1 MDPKVEKRFVKAV
14 LSSGLLQ
21 EEDIDRARG
30 LQAHAAKRGLNLPL
44 DRIFLKLNLLSRDQI
59 LGLWRALRYYL
70 WRKEDK
76 FFVKI
81 AIQSKIMSEKTA
93 RVCLKEQKQAYKHE
107 DQLIRVNEVARQRG
121 YLSAGQLWSWIDRS
135 VGRPVATPVAL
146 AR

>member
-59 LGLWRALRYYL
+59 LGLRYSFRRCFTSPIATGSTGSWRH
-70 WRKEDK
+70 
-76 FFVKI
+76 
-81 AIQSKIMSEKTA
+81 S
-93 RVCLKEQKQAYKHE
+93 
-107 DQLIRVNEVARQRG
+107 
-121 YLSAGQLWSWIDRS
+121 
-135 VGRPVATPVAL
+135 
-146 AR
+146 